1 MTHATPR
8 PTAASRIAREYTT
21 IAAMIRV
28 YCRAHHRTEAAPC
41 EACRQLLDYADRRLD
56 TCPFQEDK
64 PVCNKCTVHC
74 YSKGMRE
81 RVRAVM
87 RFSGPRMLYRHPWL
101 ALRHLLDT
109 RRPAPELQRSRT
121 SKKPAQTPA
130 GLAGSNTRDDG
141 ASPQA
146 PRRAP

>member
-1 MTHATPR
+1 MSERHPR
-8 PTAASRIAREYTT
+8 LAREYKT
-21 IAAMIRV
+21 IAAMIRI
-28 YCRAHHRTEAAPC
+28 YCRAHRHAEAVPC

-56 TCPFQEDK
+56 TCPFHEDK

-109 RRPAPELQRSRT
+109 RRPAPELQKTRT
-121 SKKPAQTPA
+121 SKSPPQTRA
-130 GLAGSNTRDDG
+130 GSPSSNTRRDG
-141 ASPQA
+141 TTLPS
-146 PRRAP
+146 RRDS